1 MLKQQAK
8 LFNRLNLLV
17 DLLVVLSAFFLAYV
31 LRARLGGLH
40 SLREYQWILL
50 VALPV
55 WGFLLA
61 RYGFYSSLRRRS
73 IFQII
78 TALINVHLLAGMMGA
93 SLIFLFEPP
102 GVSRLFYLAFVL
114 IAFLLLTLEKVALRL
129 VLGSIRRR
137 GYNSSTSLDELPQ
150 FRNVLR
156 GEMSLVGTRPPTPEE
171 VGHYQN
177 WQRRR
182 ISIHPG
188 ITGLWQ
194 VSGRKTTSA
203 ISTRWCA
210 ST

>member
-40 SLREYQWILL
+40 SFREYQWILL

-73 IFQII
+73 IYQII
-78 TALINVHLLAGMMGA
+78 TALINVHLLAGMTGA
-93 SLIFLFEPP
+93 ALIFFEPQ

-137 GYNSSTSLDELPQ
+137 GYNSRTSLDELPQ
-150 FRNVLR
+150 FYNVLR
-156 GEMSLVGTRPPTPEE
+156 GEMSLVGTRLPA
-171 VGHYQN
+171 N
-177 WQRRR
+177 
-182 ISIHPG
+182 
-188 ITGLWQ
+188 
-194 VSGRKTTSA
+194 SG
-203 ISTRWCA
+203 
-210 ST
+210 